1 MININCKQIL
11 SCFFTHQILS
21 NCKLEENAWSLNFDI
36 YTELTINLCND
47 KTVKSIT
54 LLTRPLPYKP
64 WHIY

>member
-36 YTELTINLCND
+36 YTELIINFRND

-54 LLTRPLPYKP
+54 L
-64 WHIY
+64 